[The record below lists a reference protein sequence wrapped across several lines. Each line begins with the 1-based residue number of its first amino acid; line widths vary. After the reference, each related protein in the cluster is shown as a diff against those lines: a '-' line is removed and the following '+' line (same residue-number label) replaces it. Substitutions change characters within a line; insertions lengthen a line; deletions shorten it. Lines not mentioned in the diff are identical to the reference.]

1 MTDDLEK
8 RMREKAEALLVAR
21 NSETAAARPKTAKE
35 KAKAARTKARA
46 LRTIK
51 RRRAERRR
59 QNRVRGIDDRTKNQG
74 VDLGERLL
82 ARTEPN
88 VWYYFRQL
96 RALLPETTTAG
107 VKAIVYQKLRD
118 LGWIERR
125 ALIDRPGEPWLGCE
139 GDPTEKADGEM
150 YAGTIAAIR
159 PRYVYRIGAEQAKK
173 RARTR
178 ERLSAVTGE
187 RFGGER
193 ASAGEYGG
201 FSDL

>member
-51 RRRAERRR
+51 RRNAERRR
-59 QNRVRGIDDRTKNQG
+59 QNRGVGVDVRMKNHG

-107 VKAIVYQKLRD
+107 VKAVVYQKLRD

-125 ALIDRPGEPWLGCE
+125 AVIANPQAQWLNCE
-139 GDPTEKADGEM
+139 GDPTEKAESGM
-150 YAGTIAAIR
+150 YAGTVAAIA
-159 PRYVYRIGAEQAKK
+159 PRYVYRIGVEQAEK
-173 RARTR
+173 RVRTR

-187 RFGGER
+187 RFGAER
-193 ASAGEYGG
+193 ASAGEYGD